1 MFGFSRV
8 FILFTLVVAL
18 IFALFPD
25 IDLRISELFFDS
37 KNGFYLKDLQPFA
50 FLHDE
55 IRWILLIPVVILLL
69 VLLYQIIFQK
79 RLQTLN
85 PKAIFFI
92 FTFLIIGPGIVSNL
106 IIKEHSTRA
115 RPINIDHFGANK
127 GKTFTPYYSH
137 EGKCKKNC
145 SFISGHTAAATLFLT
160 FAYLYRSRLLFMLAL
175 GFVALMG
182 LTRVVQ
188 GAHFLSDVIFSFIIN
203 LIILKI
209 VYYLFYKKYAL
220 LEDKR

>member
-25 IDLRISELFFDS
+25 IDLRISELFFDPKS
-37 KNGFYLKDLQPFA
+37 GFYLKDIQPFA

-55 IRWILLIPVVILLL
+55 IRWILLVPIAFLLL
-69 VLLYQIIFQK
+69 LTLYQLFFKK
-79 RLQTLN
+79 RFHTLN
-85 PKAIFFI
+85 PKAIVFI
-92 FTFLIIGPGIVSNL
+92 VTFLIVGPGIVSNT
-106 IIKEHSTRA
+106 IIKDHSTRV
-115 RPINIDHFGANK
+115 RPRNIEYFGANQ
-127 GKTFTPYYSH
+127 GKIFTPYYSH

-145 SFISGHTAAATLFLT
+145 SFISGHTAAATFFLV
-160 FAYLYRSRLLFMLAL
+160 FAYLYKSRLLFFLSL
-175 GFVALMG
+175 GFVILMG
-182 LTRVVQ
+182 ITRVVQ

-209 VYYLFYKKYAL
+209 LYFLFFKEEAK
-220 LEDKR
+220 LE